1 MADVAQSVLIVLG
14 RRKLVGR
21 LSNLTLKPFFPQT
34 SISSFR
40 QETIKRVKV
49 QNNGLEGSGCGTVG
63 RAGAFNTRDPR
74 LESSHW
80 QFLFSV
86 NRIEMTKIRE
96 KVA

>member
-21 LSNLTLKPFFPQT
+21 LSNPTLKPFFPQT

-49 QNNGLEGSGCGTVG
+49 QNNDLEGSGCGTVG

-74 LESSHW
+74 LES
-80 QFLFSV
+80 QQKFIFQV
-86 NRIEMTKIRE
+86 YNIEKTKIKKKRPG
-96 KVA
+96 